1 MFDIIKKQIPGCYE
15 IISKPFYDKRGHF
28 VKTFHEQAFKS
39 YGLAV
44 DFAEEFYSI
53 SAKNVLRGLHFQLPP
68 QDHDKIVFCLAGK
81 AFDVVLDIRKGSP
94 AFGKYESFELSPEK
108 FNMVYIPRGLAHGFY
123 SLQDNTL
130 MFYKVTA
137 AHAPNLDSG
146 IRWNSAKITWPC
158 DNPVISDKDNNLP
171 KFDDFDSP
179 FIFKE

>member
-1 MFDIIKKQIPGCYE
+1 MLG
-15 IISKPFYDKRGHF
+15 
-28 VKTFHEQAFKS
+28 
-39 YGLAV
+39 
-44 DFAEEFYSI
+44 
-53 SAKNVLRGLHFQLPP
+53 
-68 QDHDKIVFCLAGK
+68 VFCLTGK

-94 AFGKYESFELSPEK
+94 TFGKYESFELSPEK
-108 FNMVYIPRGLAHGFY
+108 FNMVYITRGLAHGFY

-130 MFYKVTA
+130 IFYKVTA

-158 DNPVISDKDNNLP
+158 DNPVVSDKDNNLP